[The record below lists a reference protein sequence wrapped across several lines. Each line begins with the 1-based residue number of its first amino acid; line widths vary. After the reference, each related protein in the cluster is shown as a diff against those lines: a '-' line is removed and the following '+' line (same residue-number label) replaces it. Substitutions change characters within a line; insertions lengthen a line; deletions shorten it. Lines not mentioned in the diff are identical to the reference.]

1 LRPFLVEGNPM
12 PETFLA
18 SLAAQT
24 EALREQGLFKSE
36 RLISSPQQ
44 ADIDVRMNGSS
55 KHVLNLCANNYLGLA
70 NHPEV
75 IAAAHK
81 ALDDFGYGMASV
93 RFICGTQTIH
103 KELEA
108 RISAFLGTED
118 TILYPSCFDANGGLF
133 ETILGPDDAVISDAL
148 NHASIIDG
156 IRLCKAQR
164 LRYQHD
170 DMQDLRAQLDSADA
184 NAKLIVTDGV
194 FSMDGTIANLDAICA
209 LAEEFDAL
217 TMIDDCHATG
227 FLGDTGRGTHEYRGV
242 MGRIDI
248 ITGTL
253 GKALGGASGGFTSG
267 RKEIVGWL
275 RQRSR
280 PYLFSNSVAPVIA
293 AASIAVLDLLE
304 RDNSLAGQLHENARY
319 FRDKMEERGFDLI
332 PGEHPIIPV
341 MLGDAKLA
349 TEMADR
355 LLQRGIY
362 VIGFSF
368 PVVPKGQAR
377 IRTQMSAGLTRQH
390 LDEAVE
396 AFTAVGK
403 ELGVI
408 D

>member
-1 LRPFLVEGNPM
+1 MPAPFLQ
-12 PETFLA
+12 

-24 EALREQGLFKSE
+24 EALKSEGLFKQE
-36 RLISSPQQ
+36 RLIAGPQQ
-44 ADIDVRMNGSS
+44 AAINVQSNGNTAE
-55 KHVLNLCANNYLGLA
+55 VLNLCANNYLGLA

-103 KELEA
+103 KALED
-108 RISAFLGTED
+108 RISEFLGTED

-133 ETILGPDDAVISDAL
+133 ETLLGPDDAVISDAL

-156 IRLCKAQR
+156 IRLCKAR
-164 LRYQHD
+164 RHRYANS
-170 DMQDLRAQLDSADA
+170 DMSDLREQLEAASDA
-184 NAKLIVTDGV
+184 NVSLIVTDGV
-194 FSMDGTIANLDAICA
+194 FSMDGTIADLQSICA
-209 LAEEFDAL
+209 LADEYDAL
-217 TMIDDCHATG
+217 TMIDDCHAAG
-227 FLGDTGRGTHEYRGV
+227 FLGERGRGTHEYRDV

-253 GKALGGASGGFTSG
+253 GKALGGASGGYTSG

-280 PYLFSNSVAPVIA
+280 PYLFSNSVAPMIA
-293 AASIAVLDLLE
+293 ATSIAVLDLLE
-304 RDNSLAGQLHENARY
+304 RDNSLQQQLHENAAH
-319 FRDKMEERGFDLI
+319 FRSKMTERGFDLK

-349 TEMADR
+349 TTMADM
-355 LLQRGIY
+355 LLERGVY

-377 IRTQMSAGLTRQH
+377 IRTQMSAGVTREQ
-390 LDEAVE
+390 LDMAID
-396 AFTAVGK
+396 AFTEVGR
-403 ELGVI
+403 ELRVI
-408 D
+408 S

>member
-1 LRPFLVEGNPM
+1 M
-12 PETFLA
+12 PATFLD
-18 SLAAQT
+18 SLRDQT
-24 EALREQGLFKSE
+24 EALKSQGLYKTE
-36 RLISSPQQ
+36 RLIAGPQQ
-44 ADIDVRMNGSS
+44 AAIDVRSNGATQ
-55 KHVLNLCANNYLGLA
+55 HVLNLCANNYLGLA
-70 NHPEV
+70 NHPDV

-81 ALDDFGYGMASV
+81 ALDEYGYGMASV
-93 RFICGTQTIH
+93 RFICGTQTLH
-103 KELEA
+103 KELEN
-108 RISAFLGTED
+108 RISDYLGTED

-156 IRLCKAQR
+156 VRLCKAR
-164 LRYQHD
+164 RFRYQHNT
-170 DMQDLRAQLDSADA
+170 MSDLEAQLEAAKDA
-184 NAKLIVTDGV
+184 NACLIVTDGV
-194 FSMDGTIANLDAICA
+194 FSMDGTIADLNAICD
-209 LAEEFDAL
+209 LADKYDAL

-227 FLGDTGRGTHEYRGV
+227 FLGETGRGTHEYRGV

-280 PYLFSNSVAPVIA
+280 PYLFSNSVAPIIA
-293 AASIAVLDLLE
+293 ASSIAVLDLLD
-304 RDNSLAGQLHENARY
+304 RDSSLRESLHANAAY
-319 FRDKMEERGFDLI
+319 FRSQMTERGFDLK

-349 TEMADR
+349 TTMADK

-368 PVVPKGQAR
+368 PVVPQGEAR
-377 IRTQMSAGLTRQH
+377 IRTQVTAGLTREQ
-390 LDEAVE
+390 LDQAVG
-396 AFTAVGK
+396 AFTEVGR
-403 ELGVI
+403 ELKVI
-408 D
+408 S

>member
-1 LRPFLVEGNPM
+1 VPAPYLQ
-12 PETFLA
+12 

-24 EALREQGLFKSE
+24 EALKSEGLFKQE
-36 RLISSPQQ
+36 RLIAGPQQ
-44 ADIDVRMNGSS
+44 AAIEVQSNGGTTE
-55 KHVLNLCANNYLGLA
+55 VLNLCANNYLGLA

-75 IAAAHK
+75 IAAAHR
-81 ALDDFGYGMASV
+81 ALDEFGYGMASV

-103 KELEA
+103 KALED

-133 ETILGPDDAVISDAL
+133 ETLLGPEDAVISDAL

-156 IRLCKAQR
+156 IRLCKAR
-164 LRYQHD
+164 RHRYANS
-170 DMQDLRAQLDSADA
+170 DMSDLRDQLEATRDA
-184 NAKLIVTDGV
+184 NVSLIVTDGV
-194 FSMDGTIANLDAICA
+194 FSMDGTIADLQSICD
-209 LAEEFDAL
+209 LADEFDAL
-217 TMIDDCHATG
+217 TMIDDCHAAG
-227 FLGDTGRGTHEYRGV
+227 FLGEHGRGTHEYRDV

-253 GKALGGASGGFTSG
+253 GKALGGASGGYTSG

-280 PYLFSNSVAPVIA
+280 PYLFSNSVAPMIA
-293 AASIAVLDLLE
+293 ATSIAVLDLLE
-304 RDNSLAGQLHENARY
+304 RDNALQQQLHKNAAY
-319 FRDKMEERGFDLI
+319 FRNEMTERGFDPK

-349 TEMADR
+349 TTMADK
-355 LLQRGIY
+355 LLERGIY

-377 IRTQMSAGLTRQH
+377 IRTQMSAGITRAQ
-390 LDEAVE
+390 LDHAID
-396 AFTAVGK
+396 AFTEVGR

-408 D
+408 S

>member
-1 LRPFLVEGNPM
+1 M
-12 PETFLA
+12 PTRFFE

-24 EALREQGLFKSE
+24 EALKAEGLFKTE
-36 RLISSPQQ
+36 RLIAGPQQ
-44 ADIDVRMNGSS
+44 AAIDVRKNGGTE
-55 KHVLNLCANNYLGLA
+55 HVLNLCANNYLGLA

-81 ALDDFGYGMASV
+81 ALDEYGYGMASV

-103 KELEA
+103 KDLEA

-133 ETILGPDDAVISDAL
+133 ETLLGPEDAVISDAL

-156 IRLCKAQR
+156 IRLCKARRHRYANNDTQELRSR
-164 LRYQHD
+164 L
-170 DMQDLRAQLDSADA
+170 QDAADA
-184 NAKLIVTDGV
+184 AVSLIVTDGV
-194 FSMDGTIANLDAICA
+194 FSMDGTIADLVGICD
-209 LAEEFDAL
+209 LADEFDAL

-253 GKALGGASGGFTSG
+253 GKALGGASGGYTSG

-280 PYLFSNSVAPVIA
+280 PYLFSNSVAPIIA
-293 AASIAVLDLLE
+293 ASSIAVLDLLE
-304 RDNSLAGQLHENARY
+304 RDNALREQLHENAAY
-319 FRDKMEERGFDLI
+319 FRGKLTERGFDLK

-349 TEMADR
+349 TTMADR
-355 LLQRGIY
+355 LLERGIY

-377 IRTQMSAGLTRQH
+377 IRTQMSAGLTREQLH
-390 LDEAVE
+390 SAID
-396 AFTAVGK
+396 AFTDVGR

-408 D
+408 K

>member
-1 LRPFLVEGNPM
+1 VPASFLE
-12 PETFLA
+12 
-18 SLAAQT
+18 SLAEQT
-24 EALREQGLFKSE
+24 EALKSQGLYKSE
-36 RLISSPQQ
+36 RLIAGPQQ
-44 ADIDVRMNGSS
+44 ATIDVRNNGDVQ
-55 KHVLNLCANNYLGLA
+55 HVLNLCANNYLGLA

-81 ALDDFGYGMASV
+81 ALDEYGYGMASV
-93 RFICGTQTIH
+93 RFICGTQTLH
-103 KELEA
+103 KELEQ
-108 RISAFLGTED
+108 RISDFLGTED

-133 ETILGPDDAVISDAL
+133 ETILGNEDAVLSDAL

-156 IRLCKAQR
+156 IRLSKAQR
-164 LRYQHD
+164 FRYQHN
-170 DMQDLRAQLDSADA
+170 DMRDLRAQLEAAADS

-194 FSMDGTIANLDAICA
+194 FSMDGTIADLEAICD
-209 LAEEFDAL
+209 LAEQHDAL

-227 FLGDTGRGTHEYRGV
+227 FLGATGRGTHEYRGT

-267 RKEIVGWL
+267 RKEIVAWL

-280 PYLFSNSVAPVIA
+280 PYLFSNSVAPTIA

-304 RDNSLAGQLHENARY
+304 RDSSLREQLHENAAF
-319 FRDKMEERGFDLI
+319 FRNEMTARGFDLK

-341 MLGDAKLA
+341 MLGDARLA
-349 TEMADR
+349 TRMADM

-377 IRTQMSAGLTRQH
+377 IRTQMSAGLSRAQ
-390 LDEAVE
+390 LEKAVD
-396 AFTAVGK
+396 AFTEVGL
-403 ELGVI
+403 ELKVI
-408 D
+408 S